1 VTTEPGFPRVL
12 DDVTV
17 RLVASEVLILA
28 VAALALHQWW
38 IYAVL
43 AVDFILQTT
52 LGPRASPLAQRPT
65 IRCPRVSARKR
76 PTAGVTKRLPQESAP
91 H

>member
-1 VTTEPGFPRVL
+1 MV
-12 DDVTV
+12 DDLTV
-17 RLVASEVLILA
+17 RLIASVMLILA

-43 AVDFILQTT
+43 AVDFN
-52 LGPRASPLAQRPT
+52 LGTPPDPGPALARTVQDWFVLGSARLNDQPP
-65 IRCPRVSARKR
+65 RCPS
-76 PTAGVTKRLPQESAP
+76 GLPQESAP